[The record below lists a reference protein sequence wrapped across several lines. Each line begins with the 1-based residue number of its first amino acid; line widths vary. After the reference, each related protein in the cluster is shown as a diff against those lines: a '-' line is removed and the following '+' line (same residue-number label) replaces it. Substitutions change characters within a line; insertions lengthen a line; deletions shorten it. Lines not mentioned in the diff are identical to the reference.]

1 MPTIDTDIN
10 KPQTDI
16 LGHVL
21 NLVQTDSEEWSPAG
35 QEGMSNAIAKARESA
50 DEDEVD
56 GMTGHDIL
64 SAAGIQGSD
73 HEAAELLF
81 YQEEDFEGE
90 EWAPKGQPGLSA
102 DIMNAKKSDQENE
115 MSNDGLRG
123 HSVLSAVGITN
134 DEDQDPDLFSF
145 VQMET
150 SEWTPTDSI
159 GAEITKA
166 HEDEDKDDTADLMGH
181 NILSAVGIT
190 KDEDAA
196 ETFFLQQPSQ
206 KGAIED
212 FWTPKGQQLAKEDIS
227 KEEKKQPVKKIVRQH
242 ENDDL
247 EGQDILSAVGLG
259 HHLRQ
264 GDEADVIGK
273 VKAEDFDL
281 DLGLD

>member
-1 MPTIDTDIN
+1 
-10 KPQTDI
+10 
-16 LGHVL
+16 
-21 NLVQTDSEEWSPAG
+21 
-35 QEGMSNAIAKARESA
+35 MSDAITKAREAA
-50 DEDEVD
+50 DEEEVD

-90 EWAPKGQPGLSA
+90 EWAPTGQSGLSA
-102 DIMNAKKSDQENE
+102 DIMKAKKSDQEDE

-166 HEDEDKDDTADLMGH
+166 HEEEKDHTADLQGH

-190 KDEDAA
+190 KDEDAE
-196 ETFFLQQPSQ
+196 ETFFLQQPA
-206 KGAIED
+206 KGAIDD
-212 FWTPKGQQLAKEDIS
+212 FWTPKGQQLAKETS
-227 KEEKKQPVKKIVRQH
+227 QE
-242 ENDDL
+242 
-247 EGQDILSAVGLG
+247 
-259 HHLRQ
+259 
-264 GDEADVIGK
+264 
-273 VKAEDFDL
+273 
-281 DLGLD
+281 